1 MNALS
6 NPAVAAPP
14 ETLLNRPFLLVLMVA
29 AVFGFS
35 FSSFFLL
42 PKFLS
47 VALAADAVSIGS
59 ITTISRLVRS
69 DSFLFSGLV
78 SGPNI
83 TRWNSHSM

>member
-59 ITTISRLVRS
+59 S
-69 DSFLFSGLV
+69 
-78 SGPNI
+78 PNAKNALTSSYSN
-83 TRWNSHSM
+83 TR